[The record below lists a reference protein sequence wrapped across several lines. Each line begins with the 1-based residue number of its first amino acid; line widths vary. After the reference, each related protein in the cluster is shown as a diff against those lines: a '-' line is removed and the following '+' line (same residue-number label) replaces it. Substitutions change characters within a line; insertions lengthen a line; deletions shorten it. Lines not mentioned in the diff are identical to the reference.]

1 MSVKLMSTAWDM
13 DLPTGQKMLLLAL
26 CDHANDEGVCYPS
39 QEKLARK
46 CSMGERTVISHI
58 QWLGKH
64 GILSKER
71 RQNTQ
76 RRKSDLYQ
84 ITLDGY
90 MPEPENP
97 EPENPEPENPE
108 PANFAPANFAPA
120 NSAPANSAPA
130 NSAPANFSP
139 EPANFAPSE
148 PANFAGTSK
157 EEPSEFFNHQ
167 IEPSWGGGNVVAAPE
182 AEILDAEILQA
193 AKTEISDAEIL
204 DAAKPAEPSEPE
216 PEPEILQAAK
226 TVPAKPADGKTADE
240 KIRANPDNVR
250 TWNAYAAAYRRRYG
264 ILPESNAKTRGQ
276 VAQFVKLV
284 GAEKAPLLAAYF
296 PTHNGR
302 WFVQCRHEFGL
313 LLKAYQQVATDYAT
327 GQQMTETRARQA
339 EGTQSNLESHNGA
352 LKILREYY
360 GLD

>member
-1 MSVKLMSTAWDM
+1 MSVKLMSAAWDM
-13 DLPTGQKMLLLAL
+13 DLPMGQKMLLLAL
-26 CDHANDEGVCYPS
+26 CDHANDDGVCYPS
-39 QEKLARK
+39 QEKLAQK

-58 QWLGKH
+58 QWLERR
-64 GILSKER
+64 GIVSRER

-84 ITLDGY
+84 ITLSNY
-90 MPEPENP
+90 TPE
-97 EPENPEPENPE
+97 
-108 PANFAPANFAPA
+108 PA

-130 NSAPANFSP
+130 NSAPAKFFP

-148 PANFAGTSK
+148 PANFAPSYK
-157 EEPSEFFNHQ
+157 EEPSVFNHQ
-167 IEPSWGGGNVVAAPE
+167 IEPSWVGSGIAAAPE
-182 AEILDAEILQA
+182 AEILEAETP
-193 AKTEISDAEIL
+193 KS
-204 DAAKPAEPSEPE
+204 AKP
-216 PEPEILQAAK
+216 
-226 TVPAKPADGKTADE
+226 KTADE
-240 KIRANPDNVR
+240 KIRANPDNVK

-264 ILPESNAKTRGQ
+264 ILPESNRKTRGQ

-313 LLKAYQQVATDYAT
+313 LLKSYQQIATDYAT

-339 EGTQSNLESHNGA
+339 ESTQANLESHNGA
-352 LKILREYY
+352 LEILKKHY
-360 GLD
+360 GLE

>member
-1 MSVKLMSTAWDM
+1 MMSTAWDM
-13 DLPTGQKMLLLAL
+13 DLPMGQKMLLLAL

-39 QEKLARK
+39 QEKLAQK

-58 QWLGKH
+58 QWLEKH
-64 GILSKER
+64 GILSRER

-90 MPEPENP
+90 MPEP
-97 EPENPEPENPE
+97 
-108 PANFAPANFAPA
+108 A

-130 NSAPANFSP
+130 KFSP

-148 PANFAGTSK
+148 PANFAGTYK
-157 EEPSEFFNHQ
+157 EEPSVFNHQ
-167 IEPSWGGGNVVAAPE
+167 IEPSERGSGLAAAP
-182 AEILDAEILQA
+182 AVEILGA
-193 AKTEISDAEIL
+193 AKTE
-204 DAAKPAEPSEPE
+204 PAEPKATP
-216 PEPEILQAAK
+216 
-226 TVPAKPADGKTADE
+226 KTADE
-240 KIRANPDNVR
+240 KIRANPDNVK

-264 ILPESNAKTRGQ
+264 ILPESNRKTRGQ

-302 WFVQCRHEFGL
+302 WFVQCRHEFGQ
-313 LLKAYQQVATDYAT
+313 LLKSYQQVTTDHAL

-339 EGTQSNLESHNGA
+339 ESPQANLESHNGA
-352 LKILREYY
+352 MEILKKHY
-360 GLD
+360 GLE

>member
-1 MSVKLMSTAWDM
+1 MSVKLMSAAWDM
-13 DLPTGQKMLLLAL
+13 ALPMGQKMLLLAL
-26 CDHANDEGVCYPS
+26 CDHANDDGVCYPS
-39 QEKLARK
+39 QEKLAQK

-58 QWLGKH
+58 QWLERH
-64 GILSKER
+64 GIVSRER

-84 ITLDGY
+84 ITLGNY
-90 MPEPENP
+90 TPE
-97 EPENPEPENPE
+97 
-108 PANFAPANFAPA
+108 PA

-130 NSAPANFSP
+130 KFSP

-148 PANFAGTSK
+148 PANFAPSYK
-157 EEPSEFFNHQ
+157 EEPSVFNHQ
-167 IEPSWGGGNVVAAPE
+167 IEPSGIGSGIAAAP
-182 AEILDAEILQA
+182 
-193 AKTEISDAEIL
+193 KTEILEAQTP
-204 DAAKPAEPSEPE
+204 KPAK
-216 PEPEILQAAK
+216 Q
-226 TVPAKPADGKTADE
+226 KTADE
-240 KIRANPDNVR
+240 KIRANPDNVK

-264 ILPESNAKTRGQ
+264 ILPESNRKTRGQ

-313 LLKAYQQVATDYAT
+313 LLKSYQQIATDWAT

-339 EGTQSNLESHNGA
+339 ENTQANLESHNGA
-352 LKILREYY
+352 LEILKKHY
-360 GLD
+360 GLE

>member
-1 MSVKLMSTAWDM
+1 MSVKLMSAAWDM
-13 DLPTGQKMLLLAL
+13 DLPMGQKMLLLAL
-26 CDHANDEGVCYPS
+26 CDHANDDGVCYPS
-39 QEKLARK
+39 QEKLAQK

-58 QWLGKH
+58 QWLERH
-64 GILSKER
+64 GIVSRER

-84 ITLDGY
+84 ITLSNY
-90 MPEPENP
+90 TPE
-97 EPENPEPENPE
+97 
-108 PANFAPANFAPA
+108 PA

-130 NSAPANFSP
+130 KFSPEPAKFSP

-148 PANFAGTSK
+148 PANFAPSYK
-157 EEPSEFFNHQ
+157 EEPSVFNHQ
-167 IEPSWGGGNVVAAPE
+167 IEPSWVGSGIAAAPE
-182 AEILDAEILQA
+182 AEILEAETP
-193 AKTEISDAEIL
+193 KS
-204 DAAKPAEPSEPE
+204 AKP
-216 PEPEILQAAK
+216 
-226 TVPAKPADGKTADE
+226 KTADE
-240 KIRANPDNVR
+240 KIRANPDNVK

-264 ILPESNAKTRGQ
+264 ILPESNRKTRGQ

-313 LLKAYQQVATDYAT
+313 LLKSYQQIATDYAT

-339 EGTQSNLESHNGA
+339 ESTQANLESHNGA
-352 LKILREYY
+352 LEILKKHY
-360 GLD
+360 GLE

>member
-1 MSVKLMSTAWDM
+1 MSVKLMSAAWDM
-13 DLPTGQKMLLLAL
+13 DLPMGQKMLLLAL
-26 CDHANDEGVCYPS
+26 CDHANDDGVCYPS
-39 QEKLARK
+39 QEKLAQK

-58 QWLGKH
+58 QWLERH
-64 GILSKER
+64 GIVSRER

-84 ITLDGY
+84 ITLGNY
-90 MPEPENP
+90 TAE
-97 EPENPEPENPE
+97 
-108 PANFAPANFAPA
+108 PA

-130 NSAPANFSP
+130 NSAPAKFSP

-148 PANFAGTSK
+148 PANFAPSYK
-157 EEPSEFFNHQ
+157 EEPSVFNHQ
-167 IEPSWGGGNVVAAPE
+167 IEPSWVGSGIAAAPE
-182 AEILDAEILQA
+182 AEILEAETPKS
-193 AKTEISDAEIL
+193 AK
-204 DAAKPAEPSEPE
+204 
-216 PEPEILQAAK
+216 Q
-226 TVPAKPADGKTADE
+226 KTADE
-240 KIRANPDNVR
+240 KIRANPDNVK

-264 ILPESNAKTRGQ
+264 ILPESNRKTRGQ

-313 LLKAYQQVATDYAT
+313 LLKSYQQIATDWAT

-339 EGTQSNLESHNGA
+339 ENTQANLESHNGA
-352 LKILREYY
+352 LAILKKHY
-360 GLD
+360 GLE

>member
-13 DLPTGQKMLLLAL
+13 DLPMGQKMLLLAL

-39 QEKLARK
+39 QEKLAQK

-58 QWLGKH
+58 QWLERH
-64 GILSKER
+64 GILSRER

-90 MPEPENP
+90 MPEP
-97 EPENPEPENPE
+97 
-108 PANFAPANFAPA
+108 A

-130 NSAPANFSP
+130 NSAPAKISP
-139 EPANFAPSE
+139 EPANSAPSE
-148 PANFAGTSK
+148 PANFAGTYK
-157 EEPSEFFNHQ
+157 EEPSVFNHQ
-167 IEPSWGGGNVVAAPE
+167 IEPSERGSGLAAAP
-182 AEILDAEILQA
+182 AV
-193 AKTEISDAEIL
+193 EIL
-204 DAAKPAEPSEPE
+204 DAAKTEPAEPKATP
-216 PEPEILQAAK
+216 
-226 TVPAKPADGKTADE
+226 KTADE
-240 KIRANPDNVR
+240 KIRANPDNVK

-264 ILPESNAKTRGQ
+264 ILPESNRKTRGQ

-313 LLKAYQQVATDYAT
+313 LLKSYQQVVTDHAL

-339 EGTQSNLESHNGA
+339 ESTQANLESHNGA
-352 LKILREYY
+352 MDILRKRYE
-360 GLD
+360 LD

>member
-1 MSVKLMSTAWDM
+1 MMSTAWDM
-13 DLPTGQKMLLLAL
+13 DLPMGQKMLLLAL

-39 QEKLARK
+39 QEKLAQK

-58 QWLGKH
+58 QWLERH
-64 GILSKER
+64 GILSRER

-90 MPEPENP
+90 MPEP
-97 EPENPEPENPE
+97 
-108 PANFAPANFAPA
+108 A

-130 NSAPANFSP
+130 KFSP

-148 PANFAGTSK
+148 PANFAGTYK
-157 EEPSEFFNHQ
+157 EEPSVFNHQ
-167 IEPSWGGGNVVAAPE
+167 IEPSERGSGLAAAP
-182 AEILDAEILQA
+182 AVEILGA
-193 AKTEISDAEIL
+193 AKTE
-204 DAAKPAEPSEPE
+204 PAEPKNTP
-216 PEPEILQAAK
+216 
-226 TVPAKPADGKTADE
+226 KTADE
-240 KIRANPDNVR
+240 KIRANPDNVK

-264 ILPESNAKTRGQ
+264 ILPESNRKTRGQ

-284 GAEKAPLLAAYF
+284 GAERAPLLAAYF

-313 LLKAYQQVATDYAT
+313 LLKSYQQIATDHAL

-339 EGTQSNLESHNGA
+339 ESTQANLESHNGA
-352 LKILREYY
+352 MDILRKRYE
-360 GLD
+360 LD

>member
-1 MSVKLMSTAWDM
+1 MMSTAWDM
-13 DLPTGQKMLLLAL
+13 DLPMGQKMLLLAL

-39 QEKLARK
+39 QEKLAQK

-58 QWLGKH
+58 QWLEKH
-64 GILSKER
+64 GILSRER

-90 MPEPENP
+90 MPEP
-97 EPENPEPENPE
+97 
-108 PANFAPANFAPA
+108 A

-130 NSAPANFSP
+130 KFSP

-148 PANFAGTSK
+148 PANFAGTYK
-157 EEPSEFFNHQ
+157 EEPSVFNHQ
-167 IEPSWGGGNVVAAPE
+167 IEPSERGSGLAAAP
-182 AEILDAEILQA
+182 AVEILGA
-193 AKTEISDAEIL
+193 AKTE
-204 DAAKPAEPSEPE
+204 PAEPKATP
-216 PEPEILQAAK
+216 
-226 TVPAKPADGKTADE
+226 KTADE
-240 KIRANPDNVR
+240 KIRANPDNVK

-264 ILPESNAKTRGQ
+264 ILPESNRKTRGQ

-302 WFVQCRHEFGL
+302 WFVQCRHEFGQ
-313 LLKAYQQVATDYAT
+313 LLKSYQQVTTDHAL

-339 EGTQSNLESHNGA
+339 ESTQANLESHNGA
-352 LKILREYY
+352 MEILKKHY
-360 GLD
+360 GLE

>member
-1 MSVKLMSTAWDM
+1 MSVKLMSAAWDM
-13 DLPTGQKMLLLAL
+13 DLPMGQKMLLLAL
-26 CDHANDEGVCYPS
+26 CDHANDDGVCYPS
-39 QEKLARK
+39 QEKLAQK

-58 QWLGKH
+58 QWLERH
-64 GILSKER
+64 GIVSRER

-84 ITLDGY
+84 ITLGNY
-90 MPEPENP
+90 TAE
-97 EPENPEPENPE
+97 
-108 PANFAPANFAPA
+108 PA

-130 NSAPANFSP
+130 KFSP

-148 PANFAGTSK
+148 PANFAPSYK
-157 EEPSEFFNHQ
+157 EEPSVFNHQ
-167 IEPSWGGGNVVAAPE
+167 IEPSWVGSGIAAAPE
-182 AEILDAEILQA
+182 AEILEAETPKS
-193 AKTEISDAEIL
+193 AK
-204 DAAKPAEPSEPE
+204 
-216 PEPEILQAAK
+216 Q
-226 TVPAKPADGKTADE
+226 KTADE
-240 KIRANPDNVR
+240 KIRANPDNVK

-264 ILPESNAKTRGQ
+264 ILPESNRKTRGQ

-313 LLKAYQQVATDYAT
+313 LLKSYQQIATDWAT

-339 EGTQSNLESHNGA
+339 ENTQANLESHNGA
-352 LKILREYY
+352 LAILKKHY
-360 GLD
+360 GLE